1 MAEYSKLASGQVV
14 SGGSA
19 IPVMLPFQ
27 PTRIEIYN
35 TTAAGAGAGVSK
47 ALWTQDMGQAA
58 AFLTTL
64 TAFSFA
70 TTPAVSL
77 TANVDSYITSDGF
90 STMEAAYALQ
100 YGSVIDIASVSAA
113 NPAVVTTSVDH
124 GLASGSVVIMQ
135 NLYQTASTGMA
146 QLCGVPFVVTVLSS
160 TTFSIEFDTTQSAYT
175 AYDSGTASVQATVK
189 EVLYPALYFPGVSY
203 ITSIN
208 RGNQTLVQTSA
219 PHNFV
224 VGQQVA
230 FRMPSPFGCTELNSY
245 GGGSIPG
252 QALYGY
258 VTSVLSS
265 TAFNV
270 SINSSGFSALNWN
283 LPMSGFNYGSTYPQI
298 VAVGDYNFG
307 SGLNSMA
314 PLGMS
319 PQAYI
324 GGSTSLATFPLAP
337 TIGGA
342 YVSATYQGFI
352 IGSAICGAADDVIE
366 WVAYFDDLAL

>member
-47 ALWTQDMGQAA
+47 AVWTQDMGQDN
-58 AFLTTL
+58 AFATTL

-77 TANVDSYITSDGF
+77 TANVDSFITSGGF
-90 STMEAAYALQ
+90 MTMQAAYALQ
-100 YGSVIDIASVSAA
+100 YGPVLEIASVSAA
-113 NPAVVTTSVDH
+113 NPAVVTTSIPH
-124 GLASGSVVIMQ
+124 GLADGSVVIMQ
-135 NLYQTASTGMA
+135 NLYQTASTGMS
-146 QLCGVPFVVTVLSS
+146 QICGVPFVVTVLSA
-160 TTFSIEFDTTQSAYT
+160 TTFSIEFDTTQSQYT
-175 AYDSGTASVQATVK
+175 AYNSGTSSVQATVK

-203 ITSIN
+203 ITSID
-208 RGNQTLVQTSA
+208 RGQQTLVQTSA

-224 VGQQVA
+224 VGQEVA
-230 FRMPSPFGCTELNSY
+230 FRMPSPFGCTELNSS

-270 SINSSGFSALNWN
+270 SINSSGFSALSWN
-283 LPMSGFNYGSTYPQI
+283 LPMSQFNYGTSYPQI

>member
-1 MAEYSKLASGQVV
+1 MAEYSKIASGQVV
-14 SGGSA
+14 STGGS

-35 TTAAGAGAGVSK
+35 QSRAAAGAGVSK
-47 ALWTQDMGQAA
+47 AVWTQDMGQDA

-70 TTPAVSL
+70 TTPAVAL
-77 TANVDSYITSDGF
+77 TANVDSYTASDGF

-100 YGSVIDIASVSAA
+100 YGPVLDIASVTSA
-113 NPAVVTTSVDH
+113 NPAVITTSVNH
-124 GLASGSVVIMQ
+124 NLASGSVVIMQ
-135 NLYQTASTGMA
+135 NLYETASTGMV
-146 QLCGVPFVVTVLSS
+146 QLCGVPFVVTVLSP
-160 TTFSIEFDTTQSAYT
+160 TTFSIEFDTTQSNYT
-175 AYDSGTASVQATVK
+175 AYNSGTASVQATVK
-189 EVLYPALYFPGVSY
+189 EVLYPALYFPGVAY
-203 ITSIN
+203 ITSID
-208 RGNQTLVQTSA
+208 RGTQTLVGTSA

-230 FRMPSPFGCTELNSY
+230 FRMPSQFGCTELNSST
-245 GGGSIPG
+245 GGTPG

-265 TAFNV
+265 TTFNV
-270 SINSSGFSALNWN
+270 SINSLGYSALNWN
-283 LPMSGFNYGSTYPQI
+283 LPMSAFNYGSTYPQI

-307 SGLNSMA
+307 SGLNNLA
-314 PLGMS
+314 PLGLS

-324 GGSTSLATFPLAP
+324 GGSTTIATFPLAP

-352 IGSAICGAADDVIE
+352 IGSAVSGSNNDVIE
-366 WVAYFDDLAL
+366 WVAYYDDIAL